1 MEFKIAK
8 FWQDRKLD
16 AKLDPD
22 QLISILGDTVSVSKN
37 GIYLGSAGQ
46 GLI

>member
-1 MEFKIAK
+1 MEFYIAK
-8 FWQDRKLD
+8 FWRDRKLN

-22 QLISILGDTVSVSKN
+22 QLISIHTVSVSKN

>member
-16 AKLDPD
+16 AKTVDPD
-22 QLISILGDTVSVSKN
+22 QLISIHTVSVSKN